1 MFTKRNIGASSGK
14 STALTKDAIFAL
26 TTYDVVTAV
35 HLMPLWS
42 CWGSHVGLL
51 TDFICFKADAP
62 TIIAARPLHSR
73 NRDNLL
79 MQHGRESPGNA
90 CP

>member
-1 MFTKRNIGASSGK
+1 M
-14 STALTKDAIFAL
+14 FAL
-26 TTYDVVTAV
+26 TTYDVVKRSISCPHGVVGAV
-35 HLMPLWS
+35 MFNNLFS
-42 CWGSHVGLL
+42 TIKYGLL

-62 TIIAARPLHSR
+62 TVIAARPLHSR

-79 MQHGRESPGNA
+79 MQHGRERPGNA